1 MTEPNTDQP
10 SRDMLDQEIAQM
22 LDQDAPMAQAFARVA
37 TIDRRRHEQA
47 TRNLSVDVAAAL
59 TRRPSPGQRWG
70 LRLGIAVPSMAAVA
84 AVLYVVIG
92 TTPQPATVGTVTIG
106 TAETP
111 RTAIVVPTTPSA
123 AAPSA
128 ALASA
133 SKPSAAAPASQR
145 VSADVIIADLAVD
158 YVVDQLLDARIED
171 ENVVRI
177 TEAEIDNLFVGL

>member
-1 MTEPNTDQP
+1 
-10 SRDMLDQEIAQM
+10 M

-47 TRNLSVDVAAAL
+47 TRNLSVDVAVDVAAAL

-92 TTPQPATVGTVTIG
+92 TTPQPARVGTVTIG
-106 TAETP
+106 SAETP